1 MEGGHMGW
9 RVATWDGG
17 WPHEMEGG
25 HMRWRVV
32 T

>member
-1 MEGGHMGW
+1 MRWREATLEGGWSHEME
-9 RVATWDGG
+9 
-17 WPHEMEGG
+17 EMEGG